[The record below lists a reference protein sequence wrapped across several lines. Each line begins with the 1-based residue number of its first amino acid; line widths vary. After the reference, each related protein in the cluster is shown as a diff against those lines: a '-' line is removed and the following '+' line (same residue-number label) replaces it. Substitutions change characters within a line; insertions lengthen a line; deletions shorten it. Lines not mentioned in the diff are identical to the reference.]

1 MRILADRHE
10 SPIRQARE
18 RFGAAIDRPAR
29 HLRRRALCLGAR
41 KTGSVAPDG
50 VIALISHQICP
61 VAGSAA
67 IDSCRRGRASP
78 SPCPVPAAGS
88 ETARM
93 RPPVRAH
100 REGDDIAAIAEQR
113 EPVAVRPSLH
123 PQRRI
128 AAERR
133 IAAAQLGTAEIG
145 QRSQPPARRIGGVEI
160 DTPHGQFGVPPQQ
173 RQAFFPRPA
182 GDDQQHRQDD
192 EQHTHAAPH
201 RVRNGRHTPA
211 LPERTI
217 TGAFRVGSTRLGQR
231 HPSTTGRCPP
241 HRRRNG
247 QITDGRRPMLKTLS
261 LAGAARSP

>member
-29 HLRRRALCLGAR
+29 HLRRRALRLGAR
-41 KTGSVAPDG
+41 ETGSVAPDG
-50 VIALISHQICP
+50 VIPLISHPDLSRRRIGRHRFG
-61 VAGSAA
+61 VAVALLPTG
-67 IDSCRRGRASP
+67 
-78 SPCPVPAAGS
+78 
-88 ETARM
+88 ARSLRQVLELHAM

-113 EPVAVRPSLH
+113 EPVAVRPPLH

-128 AAERR
+128 AAKRR
-133 IAAAQLGTAEIG
+133 IAAAQLGTAQIG
-145 QRSQPPARRIGGVEI
+145 QRSQPPARRIGGVQI

-201 RVRNGRHTPA
+201 RVRNGR
-211 LPERTI
+211 
-217 TGAFRVGSTRLGQR
+217 R
-231 HPSTTGRCPP
+231 HPCS
-241 HRRRNG
+241 
-247 QITDGRRPMLKTLS
+247 
-261 LAGAARSP
+261 A